1 MSPLTKVFVAL
12 HVVLSLLASAAAVTY
27 VSTVQNYRATY
38 EASSAQVTQ
47 LNADLATART
57 ASQSQSATLNAQV
70 AQLNEQIASARTA
83 LDTARQSVNQAQTQ
97 AASEAAKLALA
108 QTNISALTG
117 AVQVAEKTTN
127 TLQTQVATLR
137 TSGDTRLQ
145 RQAELDRANADLQS
159 KLDVTERQRRE
170 ATEQL
175 VEMRGQNKSLT
186 SYLQDKGLDPQTAL
200 AGGAAGLG
208 RGAPKIEGTIRS
220 MSTIGGIRYATISV
234 GSDDAVK
241 KGMTFTITGG
251 NGQYLGRM
259 EIEAVDRAAAYGRI
273 TTGPR
278 LGEVAQGNTVQT
290 QS

>member
-27 VSTVQNYRATY
+27 VSTVQNYRANY
-38 EASSAQVTQ
+38 ETEQGRTKNLTTDLATARTAASSQAATLSAQVTQ
-47 LNADLATART
+47 LNE
-57 ASQSQSATLNAQV
+57 QV
-70 AQLNEQIASARTA
+70 ASARAA
-83 LDTARQSVNQAQTQ
+83 LDNARQQVNTAQTQ
-97 AASEAAKLALA
+97 AAGESAKLALA

-117 AVQVAEKTTN
+117 AVQVAEKTTS
-127 TLQTQVATLR
+127 TLQDQVATLR

-145 RQAELDRANADLQS
+145 RQAELDRANADLQN
-159 KLDVTERQRRE
+159 KLDVTERNRRE
-170 ATEQL
+170 LQETV
-175 VEMRGQNKSLT
+175 VEMRGQNKQLT

-208 RGAPKIEGTIRS
+208 RGAPKLEGKIRS
-220 MSTIGGIRYATISV
+220 MNTIGGVRYATISI

-241 KGMTFTITGG
+241 KGMTFTITGD
-251 NGQYLGRM
+251 NGQFLGRM

-278 LGEVAQGNTVQT
+278 LNEVAQGNTVQT